1 MNKKH
6 SISTG
11 TNVLQSVN
19 RNTFSQIGG
28 STSSLSFIPR
38 KSGHITPA
46 NDEYISLERRRTYQ
60 YYEKK

>member
-1 MNKKH
+1 MNKKY

-28 STSSLSFIPR
+28 ATSSLSFIPR
-38 KSGHITPA
+38 KSGYITPT
-46 NDEYISLERRRTYQ
+46 NEYISLERRRTYQ